1 MIGTVQPRKSLIAK
15 LLLVVL
21 SGAAVIAGIASWGH
35 QGARPNSQS
44 GLSHPRFNASQV
56 VIGFQWLADEIAY
69 PPPGPGEDT
78 NAIGPVAPYFDK
90 VGYQIHGDTF
100 PMTWANDDEI
110 YTSAGDPGWGG
121 KNEGLDVE
129 RFFGMPPLRKAV
141 TEKGGD
147 RQDVPHEP
155 ASEDILGSA
164 WAALIIFFSP
174 RVASLLRPPRPP
186 PWPL

>member
-1 MIGTVQPRKSLIAK
+1 
-15 LLLVVL
+15 
-21 SGAAVIAGIASWGH
+21 
-35 QGARPNSQS
+35 
-44 GLSHPRFNASQV
+44 V
-56 VIGFQWLADEIAY
+56 VIGFQWLGDEIAY

-141 TEKGGD
+141 TD
-147 RQDVPHEP
+147 RTYPMNLHLKTSWAP
-155 ASEDILGSA
+155 LGRHSSS
-164 WAALIIFFSP
+164 FS
-174 RVASLLRPPRPP
+174 RLV
-186 PWPL
+186 